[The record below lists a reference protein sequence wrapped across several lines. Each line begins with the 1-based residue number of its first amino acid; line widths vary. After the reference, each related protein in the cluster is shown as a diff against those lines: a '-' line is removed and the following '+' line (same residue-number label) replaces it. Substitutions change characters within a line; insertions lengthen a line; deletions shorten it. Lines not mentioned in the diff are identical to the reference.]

1 VRAAGLATAGYFRT
15 PDQALDRLVHLLTPA
30 PGIADMRVLDPCAGE
45 GHALDAVARH
55 LGATPF
61 AVEIQ
66 RDRASLCRD
75 RFPYA
80 IWGDAF
86 RLRLTSGA
94 FGLLWLNPP
103 YDAGAASDNSYE
115 LKFLKELDRC
125 LAPGGILVYLVP
137 IDRLA
142 PAAGYISG
150 RYEGVRVWKFPA
162 GEYEA
167 YEQVALIGRRR
178 KGHQRDDQLEAYL
191 QAAGKGPLPLDALPE
206 GETSFPV
213 PRLPRVPLTFESAD
227 VDQDALLEALNGKY
241 SAWNH
246 PGLQERLWP
255 SSIYRA
261 NPLMPLQRGHL
272 ALLLAAGYLDNCLID
287 TPEGSLL
294 VKGQI
299 QKAVEEVE
307 NDPDAGRRRERE
319 RLLVSVNVLNV
330 SRGTFS
336 SYSGAR
342 LQEFVT
348 TYRDA
353 LTSAVV
359 ERFPAQYG
367 VQHRELMP
375 LHNTLL
381 RSPIGGQADAI
392 RAIAWAMKR
401 HKGVLLDGEMGCG
414 KTYVAVSAVVIGA
427 LRLKLRLQRVVV
439 TCPPHMTRKWAREIQ
454 TTTPRAQVVVIH
466 SPSSKSAPGPLAQ
479 LRRAMELP
487 ASPLSPVFIVCSR
500 EQLKLSYRSR
510 PAAIER
516 RRTGQKLTSLT
527 DLCCPDCWRPL
538 LDKDGN
544 PLTPGEL
551 EGHRVKCWCPT
562 CREAGARAP
571 KCPDCCGTVLS
582 TVDVVPV
589 PPAPDQPVFVRKE
602 DVERRKGQPDLRRYE
617 IARYLASRYPK
628 GAIDLFVCD
637 ECHEMKAESTAQ
649 GRAAG
654 VLAEIARHTLVLSGS
669 IYSGLASDLF
679 YLLYRFVPAFRD
691 HFAYDEVA
699 RFVERFGVYEY
710 IYTKMDAER
719 AGEADLSSDVGA
731 VSKRG
736 NERVRRRE
744 RPGMSPAILLHVI
757 GSAVFLRL
765 EDVAAALPPYREEVH
780 VVDEDPELLDAYK
793 DLDRQFQ
800 DASQSASYGQRMR
813 IAGAAL
819 QTLLSYPDTCTRP
832 VEQTIKIGRGAGESV
847 DITAPA
853 LPADKLYAK
862 ERALLELLV
871 GERAK
876 GRRCLVYYTNTGVRD
891 LAPRLLRLAE
901 QAGLRTDVL
910 KVSVKPEARE
920 RWIEQRVEKGLDVL
934 FSNPALV
941 ETGLDLLAFPTIL
954 WAQVCYRTV
963 TVRQASRRSW
973 RIPQR
978 LPVTVHHFV
987 YRNTKQYPALLYI
1000 ATKVHTSN
1008 QFDGDLE
1015 GDGLDELA
1023 GDDAV
1028 GSLARLLFDGAPAGN
1043 GLEQLFASL
1052 EETKADSRTFLD
1064 ASFNVNDE
1072 SDRPAQAEP
1081 AVVVSPAPLE
1091 LDFGPAGSDH
1101 GESIL
1106 ALLEEHERI
1115 TREQRE
1121 RNTVRA
1127 QRKLEARLN
1136 AGQMSLF

>member
-1 VRAAGLATAGYFRT
+1 
-15 PDQALDRLVHLLTPA
+15 
-30 PGIADMRVLDPCAGE
+30 
-45 GHALDAVARH
+45 
-55 LGATPF
+55 
-61 AVEIQ
+61 
-66 RDRASLCRD
+66 
-75 RFPYA
+75 
-80 IWGDAF
+80 
-86 RLRLTSGA
+86 
-94 FGLLWLNPP
+94 
-103 YDAGAASDNSYE
+103 
-115 LKFLKELDRC
+115 
-125 LAPGGILVYLVP
+125 
-137 IDRLA
+137 
-142 PAAGYISG
+142 
-150 RYEGVRVWKFPA
+150 
-162 GEYEA
+162 
-167 YEQVALIGRRR
+167 VALIGRRR

-191 QAAGKGPLPLDALPE
+191 QAAGKGLMPLDELPD
-206 GETSFPV
+206 GEPPFTV
-213 PRLPRVPLTFESAD
+213 PRLPRAALTFESAD

-272 ALLLAAGYLDNCLID
+272 ALLLAAGYLDNCLIE
-287 TPEGSLL
+287 TAEGSLL

-299 QKAVEEVE
+299 QKTVEEVE

-375 LHNTLL
+375 LHNALL

-401 HKGVLLDGEMGCG
+401 HKGVVLDGEMGCG
-414 KTYVAVSAVVIGA
+414 KTYVAVAAAVITA
-427 LRLKLRLQRVVV
+427 LRLNLRLRRVFV

-510 PAAIER
+510 LAAIER
-516 RRTGQKLTSLT
+516 RRPGQKFTGAT

-562 CREAGARAP
+562 CREAGRRAP

-582 TVDVVPV
+582 TVDVVPL
-589 PPAPDQPVFVRKE
+589 PPAPGQPVFVRTEAVQRAKN
-602 DVERRKGQPDLRRYE
+602 QPDLRRYE
-617 IARYLASRYPK
+617 IARYLAAGYPK

-654 VLAEIARHTLVLSGS
+654 VLAEISRHTLVLSGS

-679 YLLYRFVPAFRD
+679 YLLYRFVPAFRE
-691 HFAYDEVA
+691 HFAYDEAA
-699 RFVERFGVYEY
+699 RFVERFGVFEY
-710 IYTKMDAER
+710 IYTKLDAER
-719 AGEADLSSDVGA
+719 TGEADLSSDVGA

-780 VVDEDPELLDAYK
+780 VVDEDPELLDAYD
-793 DLDRQFQ
+793 DLARQF
-800 DASQSASYGQRMR
+800 DAARARAGYGQRMR

-832 VEQTIKIGRGAGESV
+832 VEQSLKIGRGPGESV

-853 LPADKLYAK
+853 LPADSLYTK
-862 ERALLELLV
+862 ERALLDLLV
-871 GERAK
+871 SERAK

-891 LAPRLLRLAE
+891 LAPRLLWLAE
-901 QAGLRTDVL
+901 QAGLRADFL

-920 RWIEQRVEKGLDVL
+920 RWIDQRVEKGLDVL
-934 FSNPALV
+934 FTNPALV
-941 ETGLDLLAFPTIL
+941 ETGLDLLAFPTIC
-954 WAQVCYRTV
+954 WFQVCYRTV

-978 LPVTVHHFV
+978 LPVVVHHFV

-1052 EETKADSRTFLD
+1052 EDIKADSRTFLE
-1064 ASFNVNDE
+1064 AGFKADE
-1072 SDRPAQAEP
+1072 EADILAQGD
-1081 AVVVSPAPLE
+1081 APLFVPRE
-1091 LDFGPAGSDH
+1091 PLQLDFAPAATER

-1121 RNTVRA
+1121 RNVARG
-1127 QRKLEARLN
+1127 QRRLEALLSS
-1136 AGQMSLF
+1136 GQMPLF